1 MARFIGPVCRLCR
14 RSGDK
19 LMLKGDRCFGPRCG
33 VDRRNKPPGPHAAT
47 RRRMSDRG
55 TQLREKQKAKYEYGL
70 FERQFKRFFAEAE
83 RQVGIT
89 GDNLVVLLERRL
101 DNCTNK
107 MGFADSRSQARQLVL
122 HGHILV
128 NDKKADIPSM
138 LVNQGDV
145 IKWREGSKKTEYY
158 KILVE
163 GIKAKTV
170 PAWLNLD
177 RANLV
182 GQVMALPSSD
192 VVEAKF
198 EPTSVVEW
206 YSIKSLAP

>member
-1 MARFIGPVCRLCR
+1 MARFIGPICRLCR

-19 LMLKGDRCFGPRCG
+19 LMLKGDRCFGPKCAI
-33 VDRRNKPPGPHAAT
+33 DRRPKPPGPHQAQ

-55 TQLREKQKAKYEYGL
+55 VQLREKQKAKYTYGL
-70 FERQFKRFFAEAE
+70 FERQFRKFFAAAE
-83 RQVGIT
+83 RQPGVT

-101 DNCTNK
+101 DNVVQK
-107 MGFADSRSQARQLVL
+107 LGFADSHAQARQVVL

-128 NDKKADIPSM
+128 NDRKVNIPSY
-138 LVNQGDV
+138 LINAGDT

-170 PAWLNLD
+170 PAWLSLD
-177 RANLV
+177 RENLV
-182 GQVMALPSSD
+182 GQVLSLPTNT
-192 VVEAKF
+192 VIEAQF

-206 YSIKSLAP
+206 YSR

>member
-19 LMLKGDRCFGPRCG
+19 LMLKGDRCFGAKCAAE
-33 VDRRNKPPGPHAAT
+33 RRNKPPGPHMAQ

-55 TQLREKQKAKYEYGL
+55 VQLREKQKAKYTYGL
-70 FERQFKRFFAEAE
+70 FERQFKKFFSEAE
-83 RQVGIT
+83 KRTGVT

-101 DNCTNK
+101 DNVVYK
-107 MGFADSRSQARQLVL
+107 LGFADSRSQARQLIL

-128 NDKKADIPSM
+128 NDHKVNIPSS
-138 LVNQGDV
+138 LVKEGYT

-163 GIKAKTV
+163 GIKSKTI
-170 PAWLNLD
+170 PAWLELD
-177 RANLV
+177 RENLV
-182 GQVMALPSSD
+182 GKVVALPSAD
-192 VVEAKF
+192 VIEAQF

-206 YSIKSLAP
+206 YSR

>member
-1 MARFIGPVCRLCR
+1 
-14 RSGDK
+14 
-19 LMLKGDRCFGPRCG
+19 ML
-33 VDRRNKPPGPHAAT
+33 AT

-55 TQLREKQKAKYEYGL
+55 IQLREKQKAKYTYGL
-70 FERQFKRFFAEAE
+70 FERQFKRFFADAE
-83 RQVGIT
+83 KQVGIT

-101 DNCTNK
+101 DNVIYK
-107 MGFADSRSQARQLVL
+107 LGFADSRSQARQLVL

-128 NDKKADIPSM
+128 NDQKVNMPSY
-138 LVNQGDV
+138 LVNKGDV

-170 PAWLNLD
+170 PAWLSLD
-177 RANLV
+177 RENLI
-182 GQVMALPSSD
+182 GQVIGLPSSD
-192 VVEAKF
+192 VIEAKF

-206 YSIKSLAP
+206 YSR